1 EEFLQDDL
9 GEAGLAGS
17 VVVVSTSDEP
27 ALMRRQAAYLTLA
40 IAEFFRDE
48 GQDVL
53 VLMDSVTRFAMAQR
67 EIGLSAGEPPT
78 AKGYTP
84 TVFTELPRLLERAG
98 PGPGEGTITGLF
110 TVLVEG
116 DDHNE
121 PVADA
126 VRAILDGHIVME
138 RAIAERGRYPAI
150 NTLKAVPRTMP
161 RAADPRYLAV
171 LTRARQVMATYA
183 DMEELIRLGAYRP
196 GSSPE
201 VDEAIALHGPLEEF
215 LGQGKDEASTL
226 AEGYGRLDQILRD
239 TETEN

>member
-1 EEFLQDDL
+1 
-9 GEAGLAGS
+9 
-17 VVVVSTSDEP
+17 
-27 ALMRRQAAYLTLA
+27 MHR
-40 IAEFFRDE
+40 
-48 GQDVL
+48 DVL

-98 PGPGEGTITGLF
+98 PGTEQGTITGIF
-110 TVLVEG
+110 TVLVDG

-126 VRAILDGHIVME
+126 VRGILDGHIVME

-150 NTLKAVPRTMP
+150 NVLKSVSRSMP
-161 RAADPRYLAV
+161 KSANPDFLDV
-171 LTRARQVMATYA
+171 LTRARKVMATYA

-196 GSSPE
+196 GSSLE
-201 VDEAIALHGPLEEF
+201 VDEAIRLHGPLEAFLAQGKEESTSLTEAYIA
-215 LGQGKDEASTL
+215 LGQ
-226 AEGYGRLDQILRD
+226 ILGHA
-239 TETEN
+239 ETEN